1 MPYPAVR
8 FLILLFA
15 MLAGASLRAEALKLE
30 PGDHVSL
37 IGNTLAERMQH
48 YGYFETQ
55 LHQRFPQH
63 ELVVRN
69 LGWSADE
76 LKLRPRSLDFGDADF
91 HLTQQ
96 QADVVL
102 MFFGLNESFAG
113 PAGLKQFQ
121 ADLDEVIRHMLSQKY
136 NGESAPRLALIS
148 PVAVEDLHDPNIPKG
163 NATNENLSLYTQAL
177 REAAAKH
184 KITFADVFTPTKAL
198 MDKSEEQLTINSIH
212 LNDAGYRALA
222 PMLMTALFGA
232 SPTGTAISEDLRAAV
247 NEKNLQF
254 WCRYRAVNGY
264 YIYGGR
270 KEPFGTKSFPQEMEK
285 LDQMV
290 ANRDRRVWDIAQG
303 KPVPESIDDSNTRK
317 LDPIPTN
324 YEQPIKILSPEDAIS
339 TFKLPQGYEI
349 NCFASEQEFDIEE
362 PVALGFDA
370 KGRMWVATMPS
381 YPQYLPGTPP
391 NDKLLILEDAN
402 GDGKADKQIVFA
414 DGLHLPTGFEFGDGG
429 VYVAQQPNLMF
440 LKDTNGDD
448 RADVREIVL
457 HGFDSADSHHSISA
471 FTWSPG
477 GVLHFQEG
485 TFHHTQVESPY
496 GPIRV
501 KDAAVFGWEP
511 KRQKLEVFV
520 SYPFANPWGHIYDR
534 WGQNFVADASP
545 GANYFGTAF
554 SGHVDYPHKHKTMKQ
569 FIVKRVRPT
578 CGCELVSSRHF
589 PDEAQG
595 NFLLNNCIGF
605 QGVLQHKM
613 TEEGSGFVGV
623 EIEPLLQSSDPN
635 FRPVDLEFG
644 PDGAL
649 YVVDWFN
656 PLVGHM
662 QHSLRDPNR
671 DHTHGRVWRIT
682 YKDRPLLTPPKI
694 AGASIPELLDLL
706 KAYEDRT
713 RYRARL
719 ELRDRSSSEVVK
731 ELEKWVAALDQNDKD
746 YEHRL
751 LEALWVHQ
759 HHNAVNQT
767 LLKQLLTAKDYRARA
782 AATRVLCYW
791 RDQVPEPLAL
801 LKERANDEHPRVRLE
816 AVRACSFFTTAEAAD
831 VALES
836 LNHPQDEY
844 LEYTLN
850 ETIET
855 LKKYLEQG

>member
-1 MPYPAVR
+1 MLRPIWR
-8 FLILLFA
+8 FWAFLGVLLCA
-15 MLAGASLRAEALKLE
+15 SGARGETLKLE
-30 PGDHVSL
+30 QGDHVCF
-37 IGNTLAERMQH
+37 IGNTLAERMQWD
-48 YGYFETQ
+48 GYFETL
-55 LHQRFPQH
+55 LHARFPQH
-63 ELVVRN
+63 NLVVRN

-76 LKLRPRSLDFGDADF
+76 IKLRPRSLDFGSPDE
-91 HLTQQ
+91 HLTRQ

-102 MFFGLNESFAG
+102 LFFGFNESFAG
-113 PAGLKQFQ
+113 PQGLAQFEK
-121 ADLDEVIRHMLSQKY
+121 DLDELIRHMLAQKY
-136 NGESAPRLALIS
+136 NGRSAPRLALVS
-148 PVAVEDLHDPNIPKG
+148 PIAVEDLGDPNIPDGK
-163 NATNENLSLYTQAL
+163 ATNANLALYTESMRQA
-177 REAAAKH
+177 AQKH
-184 KITFADVFTPTKAL
+184 KLPFADVFAPTKK
-198 MDKSEEQLTINSIH
+198 MMEESQERLTINSIH
-212 LNDAGYRALA
+212 LNDAGARRLA
-222 PMLMTALFGA
+222 PVLAEALFGPA
-232 SPTGTAISEDLRAAV
+232 TSDEQPSETLRAAV

-254 WCRYRAVNGY
+254 WYRYRAVNGY

-303 KPVPESIDDSNTRK
+303 KPVPETIDDSNTRK
-317 LDPIPTN
+317 LEPIPTN
-324 YEQPIKILSPEDAIS
+324 YQQPIKILSPDEAIS
-339 TFKLPQGYEI
+339 TFKLAQGYQV
-349 NCFASEQEFDIEE
+349 NAFATEVDFDIQN
-362 PVALGFDA
+362 PVALNFDA
-370 KGRMWVATMPS
+370 KGRLWVATMPS

-391 NDKLLILEDAN
+391 NDKLLILEDTD
-402 GDGKADKQIVFA
+402 GDGKADKQTVFA

-440 LKDTNGDD
+440 LKDTDGDD
-448 RADVREIVL
+448 KADVREIVL
-457 HGFDSADSHHSISA
+457 HGFDTADSHHSISA

-485 TFHHTQVESPY
+485 TFHHTQVETPY
-496 GPIRV
+496 GPVRV
-501 KDAAVFGWEP
+501 KDAAVFGYEP
-511 KRQKLEVFV
+511 RRQKLEVFV
-520 SYPFANPWGHIYDR
+520 SYPFANPWGHVYDR
-534 WGQNFVADASP
+534 WGQNFVADASG

-554 SGHVDYPHKHKTMKQ
+554 SGHVDYPRKHKTMKQ

-578 CGCELVSSRHF
+578 CGCEFVFSRHF

-613 TEEGSGFVGV
+613 SEDGSGFVGV

-635 FRPVDLEFG
+635 FRPVDLKFG

-682 YKDRPLLTPPKI
+682 YKHRPLLTPPKI
-694 AGASIPELLDLL
+694 AGEPIPALLELL

-713 RYRARL
+713 RYAVRR
-719 ELRDRSSSEVVK
+719 ELRDRDTQEVVR
-731 ELEKWVAALDQNDKD
+731 ELEKWAASLDKNDQD
-746 YEHRL
+746 YEHHL
-751 LEALWVHQ
+751 LEALWVYQ
-759 HHNAVNQT
+759 HHNVTNEK
-767 LLKQLLTAKDYRARA
+767 LLKQLLNAKDYRARA

-791 RDQVPEPLAL
+791 RDQVSEPLAL

-816 AVRACSFFTTAEAAD
+816 AVRACSFFTTPEAAE

-836 LNHPQDEY
+836 LNHPQDDY
-844 LEYTLN
+844 LEYTLE

-855 LKKYLEQG
+855 LKRYLEQG